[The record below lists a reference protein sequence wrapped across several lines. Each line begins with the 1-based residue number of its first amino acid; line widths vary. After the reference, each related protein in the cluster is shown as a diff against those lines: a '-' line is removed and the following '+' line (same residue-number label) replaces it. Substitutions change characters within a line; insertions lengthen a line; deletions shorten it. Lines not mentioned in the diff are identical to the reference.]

1 MKKSCRKCAP
11 NASPRPLL
19 NFGKSSK
26 TAFVYKK
33 FFQKNILKEDYQEV
47 LKKWTLFFLSNPL
60 PLKGQSYQKQRG
72 LELVTNCSSSYKTSS
87 EKFLY

>member
-47 LKKWTLFFLSNPL
+47 LKK
-60 PLKGQSYQKQRG
+60 
-72 LELVTNCSSSYKTSS
+72 
-87 EKFLY
+87 